1 MSSESVHNFCWNR
14 IGAWGAVSCPELDAV
29 SHCHNCHVYSAAGR
43 SLLER
48 SGSAEYLGE
57 WTRIIARPERAQET
71 DIVSVVLFRMGN
83 EWLALSTSVFSE
95 VIEDRTIHS
104 MPHRSSRVFWVW
116 STFAARFSCVSLW
129 QLSSALPL
137 EPRTIPGEVTSSTNE

>member
-14 IGAWGAVSCPELDAV
+14 IGVWGDVSCPELDAV

-83 EWLALSTSVFSE
+83 EWIGAVH
-95 VIEDRTIHS
+95 V
-104 MPHRSSRVFWVW
+104 RVQ
-116 STFAARFSCVSLW
+116 R
-129 QLSSALPL
+129 
-137 EPRTIPGEVTSSTNE
+137 GD